1 MLSQPGHFL
10 HPTPLLGLYT
20 FMLHSIL
27 CTLCSFNFIE
37 ELFSRAW
44 LQSSKSTA
52 FLWSWSI
59 LNFCFFF
66 ETERAAVVLIPSGS
80 RVKRTHLTLAEA
92 VTCSFQKESPFGT
105 VCLCFVGVGIVLFLY
120 MHLCSLCQRSQT
132 GVPYILFT
140 LCSIIFSK
148 RKEYW
153 VCETDLYKKDLHNNL
168 DFQLLNQKCQK
179 AGSNGHPLVKVTLK
193 DWMLAPPCSG
203 CTQGPCS
210 PVCYYP
216 HWHVS
221 LIYIT
226 NFVPIWLAAY
236 FCSSWQVHRHRVWEL
251 AKSLRAGIFKHYYI

>member
-1 MLSQPGHFL
+1 MIHFKFL
-10 HPTPLLGLYT
+10 FLLWNRKSSSGPNSFRQQGKENPPHPRWSSH
-20 FMLHSIL
+20 M
-27 CTLCSFNFIE
+27 
-37 ELFSRAW
+37 LFSERI
-44 LQSSKSTA
+44 T
-52 FLWSWSI
+52 LWHC
-59 LNFCFFF
+59 LPVFC
-66 ETERAAVVLIPSGS
+66 G
-80 RVKRTHLTLAEA
+80 
-92 VTCSFQKESPFGT
+92 G
-105 VCLCFVGVGIVLFLY
+105 GIVLFLY

-203 CTQGPCS
+203 STQGPCS

-221 LIYIT
+221 LIYVT
-226 NFVPIWLAAY
+226 NLVPIWLAAY